1 MYDSNTNC
9 SLLKTNLTYMIQQ
22 GLVEKKPVG
31 KERIAYGITQKG
43 TSILHTFKEFKQMLP
58 VMEAT
63 NQIPVIV

>member
-1 MYDSNTNC
+1 MV
-9 SLLKTNLTYMIQQ
+9 QQ

-58 VMEAT
+58 VEE
-63 NQIPVIV
+63 IPDRIPIII